1 MKIVKFFIILTLLL
15 SQQTNIFAQ
24 QPNLPCGTIPGK
36 SSWLK
41 DYQADPSR
49 FRPILES
56 RGASTMYLPV
66 TIQIVGT
73 DDSLGMAGL
82 DAVLLS
88 FCELNQ
94 DFAASGIQF
103 FIEPPIR
110 YVYETAFYRHDS
122 VKAGGIRML
131 QNNVANTINVYF
143 VADPAG
149 NCGYNLPYAGIAM
162 NNGCI
167 SGHTFAH
174 EMGHCL
180 SMPHTFLGWE
190 GGIGWGG
197 NPVQSF
203 NGPAPERVTINY
215 TDFKDTLFLNDTL
228 IIDTV
233 YVEKV
238 ARSGASSNCSNA
250 ADGFCDTPSD
260 YLAFRWP
267 CSSQNS
273 ISSTIQY
280 DPDTVSFRSDGWYIM
295 SYAYD
300 DCQVGF
306 SQEQI
311 DAMKSYVLTEKPN
324 WLYNQSPNVD
334 SVGVLQPI
342 QPLAG
347 SIVSTQN
354 PIFSWNAVEGATHYF
369 LEVYKEPY
377 AVNQIL
383 ERVVLTDTFY
393 QMNRT
398 LQPRPASFPYAWR
411 LMPYN
416 YGNTCRG
423 YNQPI
428 NFNTALSSSVLVE
441 DVFSEWDIRPNP
453 VNVGTSLKLYVPV
466 LSDQNVELNIY
477 NAAGIKVWNT
487 DIIKENATDFEI
499 LIPQNWSNGLYFAEL
514 RNNRGAR
521 SVKKFMV
528 K

>member
-1 MKIVKFFIILTLLL
+1 MKKIYLSIIVTLFSIFSSLL
-15 SQQTNIFAQ
+15 AQ
-24 QPNLPCGTIPGK
+24 NPQLPCGTPSGK
-36 SSWLK
+36 SEWLK
-41 DYQADPSR
+41 DYQSDPAR
-49 FRPILES
+49 FRPVLES

-66 TIQIVGT
+66 TIHIVGT

-82 DAVLLS
+82 DAVLVS

-94 DFAASGIQF
+94 DFKASGIQF
-103 FIEPPIR
+103 FIEQPIR
-110 YVYETAFYRHDS
+110 YIYETAFYRHDS

-180 SMPHTFLGWE
+180 RLPHTFIGWE
-190 GGIGWGG
+190 GGTSWGG
-197 NPVQSF
+197 NPVQNF
-203 NGPAPERVTINY
+203 TGPAPERVTINY
-215 TDFKDTLFLNDTL
+215 TDFQDTIFLNDTL

-233 YVEKV
+233 FVEKV
-238 ARSGASSNCSNA
+238 ARSGASANCAFAS
-250 ADGFCDTPSD
+250 DGFCDTPAD

-267 CSSQNS
+267 CTSQNS
-273 ISSTIQY
+273 ISATIQY

-311 DAMKSYVLTEKPN
+311 DAMKSFVLTEKPN

-347 SIVSTQN
+347 SVVSSQN
-354 PIFSWNAVEGATHYF
+354 PLFTWNAVEGATHYF
-369 LEVYKEPY
+369 LEIYKEPY

-383 ERVVLTDTFY
+383 ERKLLTDTFF
-393 QMNRT
+393 QSNRVFP
-398 LQPRPASFPYAWR
+398 PRPSSFPYAWR
-411 LMPYN
+411 VYPFN
-416 YGNTCRG
+416 SGNTCRG
-423 YNQPI
+423 YNFPI
-428 NFNTALSSSVLVE
+428 NFNTQNTTAVSTE
-441 DVFSEWDIRPNP
+441 EIFNEWDIRPNP
-453 VNVGTSLKLYVPV
+453 VNSGSSLRLFIPQV
-466 LSDQNVELNIY
+466 LEENTQLNIY
-477 NAAGIKVWNT
+477 TASGVKVWSVEIKV
-487 DIIKENATDFEI
+487 ENSADME
-499 LIPQNWSNGLYFAEL
+499 LMIPQNWSSGLYFAEL
-514 RNNRGAR
+514 NNRKGAR
-521 SVKKFMV
+521 SVKKFV
-528 K
+528 IK

>member
-1 MKIVKFFIILTLLL
+1 MKTLNIFLTALLCFF
-15 SQQTNIFAQ
+15 TNIIFAQ
-24 QPNLPCGTIPGK
+24 QPQLPCGTAPGK
-36 SSWLK
+36 SNWLK
-41 DYQADPSR
+41 DYQSDPAR
-49 FRPILES
+49 FRPLLDA
-56 RGASTMYLPV
+56 RGGSTMYLPV

-82 DAVLLS
+82 DAVLAS

-94 DFAASGIQF
+94 DFSGSGIQF

-162 NNGCI
+162 GNGCI

-180 SMPHTFLGWE
+180 HLPHTFIGWE
-190 GGIGWGG
+190 GGIGWNGA
-197 NPVQSF
+197 PVQSF

-228 IIDTV
+228 IIDTL

-238 ARSGASSNCSNA
+238 ARTGPSSNCSFA
-250 ADGFCDTPSD
+250 SDGFCDTPAD

-267 CSSQNS
+267 CTSQNS
-273 ISSTIQY
+273 ISGTQQY

-295 SYAYD
+295 SYAFD

-311 DAMKSYVLTEKPN
+311 DAMKSFVLTEKPN

-334 SVGVLQPI
+334 SVGIIQPI
-342 QPLAG
+342 QPLAA
-347 SIVSTQN
+347 SVVSSQN
-354 PIFSWNAVEGATHYF
+354 PLFSWNSVQGATHYF
-369 LEVYKEPY
+369 LEIYKEPY

-383 ERVVLTDTFY
+383 ERVLLTDTFY
-393 QMNRT
+393 QTNRIFN
-398 LQPRPASFPYAWR
+398 PRPASFPYAWR
-411 LMPYN
+411 VMPFN

-428 NFNTALSSSVLVE
+428 NFNTVLSSAVANQE
-441 DVFSEWDIRPNP
+441 VFSEWDIRPNP
-453 VNVGTSLKLYVPV
+453 VNAGTSFKLFVPSLLTENTA
-466 LSDQNVELNIY
+466 LSIY
-477 NAAGIKVWNT
+477 NASGI
-487 DIIKENATDFEI
+487 EI
-499 LIPQNWSNGLYFAEL
+499 WSTEINSDNSPELEVMIPQNWSAGLYFAQL
-514 RNNRGAR
+514 SNKQGAR
-521 SVKKFMV
+521 SVKKFV
-528 K
+528 IK